1 MFKHSNI
8 TMYGYSP
15 EIVNTCTLQ
24 KNPGQQSHSTLIT

>member
-8 TMYGYSP
+8 YGYSA

-24 KNPGQQSHSTLIT
+24 KRPGQQSHSTLTT